1 MPPELDGFLKFAT
14 GAAMGAEV
22 EFRSKK
28 FEGPSLIFRRA
39 K

>member
-1 MPPELDGFLKFAT
+1 MPWKLDGFLKFAQRAEL
-14 GAAMGAEV
+14 GANV
-22 EFRSKK
+22 KVQKQK